1 MCVRKEVKMDK
12 AKTIYCPRCS
22 RRVAEW
28 DGRSTIDVV
37 ARCDK
42 CRKRIVYRIAS
53 KKTEVKDIPP
63 RNTASGVTF
72 W

>member
-1 MCVRKEVKMDK
+1 MTKP
-12 AKTIYCPRCS
+12 KTIYCPKCC

-53 KKTEVKDIPP
+53 KKTEVKDIPL
-63 RNTASGVTF
+63 RNTSSGVTF

>member
-1 MCVRKEVKMDK
+1 MAKP
-12 AKTIYCPRCS
+12 KTIYCPKCY

-37 ARCDK
+37 ARCNK
-42 CRKRIVYRIAS
+42 CRKRIVYRIDS
-53 KKTEVKDIPP
+53 KKTEVKEIPL
-63 RNTASGVTF
+63 RNTSSGVTF